1 MENILLLFFN
11 DPNSNDPVLDRLN
24 ELQGVSAVSVFKSVG
39 LVGRV
44 LRKIHLSKTWHGGA
58 IWFGEWKKKLS
69 QYDVVVCIASQYS
82 PNVLRWIHSQFKNVR
97 LINYFW
103 DCIEISGYPVVH
115 GDCFE
120 NWSFNRREAEL
131 YGFRYNP
138 QFYCENIKLPQSKIE
153 YDIAFVGADRN
164 GLWKTRAEMV
174 QKCYEQFKRNN
185 LKSVIWFVSKSEIV
199 DPQIRKNTFLNN
211 HEYYEL
217 LGKSKALLDL
227 VEPGCEWSTLRPL
240 LALSNGKKLITND
253 RTILSKKYYSKD
265 KVFVL
270 GVDDLSDL
278 KYFLDD
284 RHMELDKENKYSY
297 YEAENWVKRFYI

>member
-1 MENILLLFFN
+1 MGNILFLFFN
-11 DPNSNDPVLDRLN
+11 DPNSNDPVLNRIN
-24 ELQGVSAVSVFKSVG
+24 ELQDASAASVFKSVG
-39 LVGRV
+39 LIGRA
-44 LRKIHLSKTWHGGA
+44 LRKIHLSKTWRGGA
-58 IWFGEWKKKLS
+58 VWFGEWKKKIT
-69 QYDVVVCIASQYS
+69 QYDIVVCIASQYS
-82 PNVLRWIHSQFKNVR
+82 PNVLRWIHNKFKSIK

-103 DCIEISGYPVVH
+103 DCIEISKYPVVI

-131 YGFRYNP
+131 YGFKYNP
-138 QFYCENIKLPQSKIE
+138 QFYCKNIRIPQRKIE

-174 QKCYEQFKRNN
+174 QKCYEQFQKNN
-185 LKSVIWFVSKSEIV
+185 LKSMIWFVSESKMV
-199 DPQIRKNTFLNN
+199 DPEIRKDTFLNN
-211 HEYYEL
+211 DEYYEL

-253 RTILSKKYYSKD
+253 KTILSKRYYSKE

-270 GVDDLSDL
+270 GVDDLSGL
-278 KYFLDD
+278 KCFLNNQVDF
-284 RHMELDKENKYSY
+284 KEEKKYAY
-297 YEAENWVKRFYI
+297 YEAENWVKRFYT